1 MVSLKISYEKITQDI
16 VGKALSFPKYTTQIM
31 NLANQNAQGTR
42 PSVVGQMSELIKKSN
57 NANYDDWVSWY
68 KDKMPHAIEDAT
80 DKIYAMVSKIR
91 DEAIPQITRDMVKQ
105 WVGDLVLTK
114 TFVGF
119 RFQESILRTVAEI
132 KKQPYKSASSRE
144 ESQGVDGYIG
154 TTPVSI
160 KRPLKNPAEARV
172 PPGASCAVRFA
183 GQGGSRRPAWR
194 PPSIPLGGRSG
205 HPPARPSPLRRSPPP
220 SRADPP
226 PGGGASRCASRSRR
240 SPPGEAGS
248 SPWEASSSA
257 PGRGP
262 GGA

>member
-1 MVSLKISYEKITQDI
+1 MNIREREGEDISRRRFSAASLIPDGPHISASVQDEHNRYDFAQRSDGFKRFVSFLLLVSTLVKTKQLENVLLLIDEPEISLHPTGARYLRD
-16 VGKALSFPKYTTQIM
+16 
-31 NLANQNAQGTR
+31 
-42 PSVVGQMSELIKKSN
+42 ELIRISKTN
-57 NANYDDWVSWY
+57 WVVYST
-68 KDKMPHAIEDAT
+68 H
-80 DKIYAMVSKIR
+80 
-91 DEAIPQITRDMVKQ
+91 
-105 WVGDLVLTK
+105 
-114 TFVGF
+114 
-119 RFQESILRTVAEI
+119 SIFM
-132 KKQPYKSASSRE
+132 
-144 ESQGVDGYIG
+144 
-154 TTPVSI
+154 
-160 KRPLKNPAEARV
+160 RPLKNPAEARV